1 MPADGYLKAY
11 GAAVVNLQNQIVCLV
26 CLLLL
31 ARLEAVSCS
40 WASGCDLRADGRA
53 SLLSACVSTR
63 LPRMESSGIASATQ
77 AEVC

>member
-31 ARLEAVSCS
+31 ARLEEG
-40 WASGCDLRADGRA
+40 SGLQGFRR
-53 SLLSACVSTR
+53 
-63 LPRMESSGIASATQ
+63 
-77 AEVC
+77 